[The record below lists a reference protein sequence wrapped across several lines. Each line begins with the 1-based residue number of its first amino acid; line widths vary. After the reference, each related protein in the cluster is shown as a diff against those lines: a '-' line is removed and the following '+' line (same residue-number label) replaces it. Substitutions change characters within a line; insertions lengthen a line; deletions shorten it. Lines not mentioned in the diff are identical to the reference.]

1 MEKST
6 YRGAVKAL
14 IAENEKG
21 IRELQR
27 VLAAVSDEQ
36 LAAIVHPDTPNP
48 DCRSIQT
55 IMTHVVAAGFSY
67 CVYIRNHRGGGDQRP
82 EPKTFTNA
90 AQYISALDDVHAYT
104 NETLISLYDHEL
116 EFFNEP
122 EKILTRWKQHYDYEQ
137 LMEHAIV
144 HILRHRRQIEGF
156 LEIIANK

>member
-1 MEKST
+1 MTKST

-14 IAENEKG
+14 LAENEKA
-21 IRELQR
+21 IRELQQ
-27 VLAAVSDEQ
+27 VLVTVSDQQ
-36 LAAIVHPDTPNP
+36 LAAIVDHDTPNP

-67 CVYIRNHRGGGDQRP
+67 CVYIRNHRGGDDQRP
-82 EPKTFTNA
+82 QRRTFATA
-90 AQYISALDDVHAYT
+90 AEYIAALEDVNVYT
-104 NETLISLYDHEL
+104 HETFNNIYDHEL
-116 EFFNEP
+116 EFFNES

-156 LEIIANK
+156 L